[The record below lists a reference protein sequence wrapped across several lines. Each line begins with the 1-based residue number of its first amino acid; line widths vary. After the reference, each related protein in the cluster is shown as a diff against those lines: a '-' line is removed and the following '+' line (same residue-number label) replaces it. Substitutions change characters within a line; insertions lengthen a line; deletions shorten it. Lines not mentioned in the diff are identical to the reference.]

1 MKATLH
7 GFASLVAGMG
17 RRMTLRGSQNQSIRA
32 MTLTE
37 VVVVIALVMFLIMM
51 LAPFPHRARRT
62 GRIQCV
68 HNLEEIGLSYKIWS
82 GDNND
87 KLPFQVSVTN
97 GGAMESV
104 ATGNVVIL
112 YQCMS
117 NELSTPKILVCRSDA
132 DHSPATNFLADFS
145 ARNLSY
151 FAGLDADD
159 SQPQA
164 VLSGDANLIVNGR
177 PVPAGIL
184 NLAASPAAWTK
195 SRHGATGNVGLAD
208 GSVQSYIN
216 QMGFVSA
223 PGTIFST
230 NRVVIP

>member
-1 MKATLH
+1 MKLKRNTH
-7 GFASLVAGMG
+7 
-17 RRMTLRGSQNQSIRA
+17 RTRA

-68 HNLEEIGLSYKIWS
+68 YNLREIGLSYKIWS

-87 KLPFQVSVTN
+87 KLPFQVSVIN

-117 NELSTPKILVCRSDA
+117 NELSTPKILACPD
-132 DHSPATNFLADFS
+132 DHAHPAATNFLGNFTAK
-145 ARNLSY
+145 NLSY
-151 FAGLDADD
+151 FAGMDATLA
-159 SQPQA
+159 QTQR
-164 VLSGDANLIVNGR
+164 VLAGDANLVINGQ
-177 PVPAGIL
+177 PVPSGVL
-184 NLAASPAAWTK
+184 NLAGQHATWSK
-195 SRHGATGNVGLAD
+195 DRHQTGGNLVLAD
-208 GSVQSYIN
+208 GSCAMPTVR
-216 QMGFVSA
+216 
-223 PGTIFST
+223 PGQTLVPDVIVCT
-230 NRVVIP
+230 NRWVIP